1 MCCVMK
7 WTKYSLFKVFG
18 QDEVFKRHETVISKC
33 SVASP
38 KPHPATHNT
47 AGKVAS
53 QAQKNRFRPKYQNT
67 KK

>member
-1 MCCVMK
+1 MHFERLMNLSFFEQRLVRPA
-7 WTKYSLFKVFG
+7 T
-18 QDEVFKRHETVISKC
+18 H
-33 SVASP
+33 P
-38 KPHPATHNT
+38 PATHNT